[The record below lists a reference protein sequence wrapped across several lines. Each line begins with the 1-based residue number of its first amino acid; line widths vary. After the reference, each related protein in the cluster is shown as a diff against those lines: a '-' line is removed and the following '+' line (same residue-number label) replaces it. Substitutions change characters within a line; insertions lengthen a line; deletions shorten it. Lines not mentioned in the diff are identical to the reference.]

1 MLHKCNFSMWSQGQD
16 SSFVEDRAFSCYAQA
31 KEGDFT
37 VGKAKLDQTAEVLAY
52 NWVYLR
58 INPNDMVTVHYTCQK
73 LGFKYDDLLDEEVDY
88 LERKIEEAIR
98 NYECT

>member
-16 SSFVEDRAFSCYAQA
+16 SSFVANRAFSCYAQA
-31 KEGDFT
+31 QEGDFT

-58 INPNDMVTVHYTCQK
+58 INPNDMVTVRYTCQK
-73 LGFKYDDLLDEEVDY
+73 LGFEYDDLLDEEVNY
-88 LERKIEEAIR
+88 LERKTEEAIR

>member
-1 MLHKCNFSMWSQGQD
+1 MANNM
-16 SSFVEDRAFSCYAQA
+16 AFMCYAQT

-37 VGKAKLDQTAEVLAY
+37 VGKEKLNQAAEVLAY

-58 INPNDMVTVHYTCQK
+58 INPNDMVTARYTCQR
-73 LGFKYDDLLDEEVDY
+73 LGFKYDNLLDEEVDY

-98 NYECT
+98 SYECT

>member
-1 MLHKCNFSMWSQGQD
+1 MWSQGQD